1 MKNEQKTSENN
12 KIEKNEIP
20 AKERKEFILVFQLN
34 AILEKFDEVDTT
46 PSTSLRELLYHDLVL
61 LFVDPE
67 HKAVWI
73 WKGRGATTRMK
84 FLAAQLAPTIR
95 DRHGIDY
102 TIISIDD
109 GEEPSEFWECCG
121 LK

>member
-1 MKNEQKTSENN
+1 MKNERQTSDDN
-12 KIEKNEIP
+12 KIEKSEIP
-20 AKERKEFILVFQLN
+20 DKERKEFILVFQLN
-34 AILEKFDEVDTT
+34 AILETFDEVDTT
-46 PSTSLRELLYHDLVL
+46 PSTSLKELLYHDLVL
-61 LFVDPE
+61 SFVDPE

-95 DRHGIDY
+95 DRYGIDY

-109 GEEPSEFWECCG
+109 GEEPSEFKECCG

>member
-1 MKNEQKTSENN
+1 MTNEQQTSEGK
-12 KIEKNEIP
+12 KIEKSEIP
-20 AKERKEFILVFQLN
+20 DKEKKEFILVFQLN

-46 PSTSLRELLYHDLVL
+46 PSTSLKELLYHDLVL
-61 LFVDPE
+61 SFVDPE
-67 HKAVWI
+67 HKAVWV

-95 DRHGIDY
+95 DRYGIDY

-109 GEEPSEFWECCG
+109 GEEPSEFKKCCG
-121 LK
+121 LE